1 MRVVGYACFPIVAGH
16 TFHTSAQAHAVWR
29 RLGMTDLRLSI
40 EETQDAITG
49 AQPTVRKNTLP
60 HPPTLVPEP
69 EPPVLISEQEVMLGT
84 AAAVRPGSTQITRQM
99 INALHVVGAALRPPP
114 PRPHYARRAYYL
126 ERAAMSREMD
136 RL

>member
-1 MRVVGYACFPIVAGH
+1 
-16 TFHTSAQAHAVWR
+16 
-29 RLGMTDLRLSI
+29 MTDLRLSI

-49 AQPTVRKNTLP
+49 TQPTVSKDNLSQP
-60 HPPTLVPEP
+60 Q
-69 EPPVLISEQEVMLGT
+69 VLISEQEVMLGT
-84 AAAVRPGSTQITRQM
+84 AAAVRPRSTQITRRM
-99 INALHVVGAALRPPP
+99 INALHVVGAALQPPP

>member
-1 MRVVGYACFPIVAGH
+1 
-16 TFHTSAQAHAVWR
+16 
-29 RLGMTDLRLSI
+29 MTDLRLSI

-49 AQPTVRKNTLP
+49 TQPTVSKDNLSQ
-60 HPPTLVPEP
+60 
-69 EPPVLISEQEVMLGT
+69 PPVLISEQEVMLGT
-84 AAAVRPGSTQITRQM
+84 AAAVRPRSTQITRRM
-99 INALHVVGAALRPPP
+99 INALHVVAAALQPPP

>member
-1 MRVVGYACFPIVAGH
+1 
-16 TFHTSAQAHAVWR
+16 
-29 RLGMTDLRLSI
+29 MTDLRLSI

-49 AQPTVRKNTLP
+49 TQPTVSKDNLSQ
-60 HPPTLVPEP
+60 
-69 EPPVLISEQEVMLGT
+69 PPVLISQQEVMLGT
-84 AAAVRPGSTQITRQM
+84 AAAVRPRSTQITRQM

>member
-1 MRVVGYACFPIVAGH
+1 
-16 TFHTSAQAHAVWR
+16 
-29 RLGMTDLRLSI
+29 MTDLRLSI

-49 AQPTVRKNTLP
+49 TQPTVSKDNLSQ
-60 HPPTLVPEP
+60 
-69 EPPVLISEQEVMLGT
+69 PPVLISEQEVMLGT
-84 AAAVRPGSTQITRQM
+84 AAAVRPPSTQITRRM
-99 INALHVVGAALRPPP
+99 INALHVVGAALQPPP